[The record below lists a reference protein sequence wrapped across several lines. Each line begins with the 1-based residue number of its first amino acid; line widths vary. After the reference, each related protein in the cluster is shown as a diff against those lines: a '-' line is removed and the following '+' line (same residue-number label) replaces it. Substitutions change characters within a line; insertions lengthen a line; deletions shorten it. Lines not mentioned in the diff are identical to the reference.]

1 MSAQGSFPFAYQWQR
16 NGTPLAGQ
24 TKPTVT
30 ITNIQSEDFAAYTI
44 GITNADG
51 SALSDVAMLTLAV
64 SPLITSLSLNSETF
78 MLTVPT
84 EVGPTYVVEYKD
96 SLEGSWWNVLTTI
109 TGTGSPVPITDNG
122 LTNTT
127 RFYRVRVR

>member
-1 MSAQGSFPFAYQWQR
+1 MHGR
-16 NGTPLAGQ
+16 LAL
-24 TKPTVT
+24 
-30 ITNIQSEDFAAYTI
+30 TNVQSEDFGAYKV

-51 SALSDVAMLTLAV
+51 SAFSEVSLLTLAV
-64 SPLITSLSLNSETF
+64 SPVIASLDFNSQTF

-84 EVGPTYVVEYKD
+84 ELGPTYVVEYKD
-96 SLEGSWWNVLTTI
+96 RLEEGSWTVLTTI
-109 TGTGSPVPITDNG
+109 AGTGLPIPITDNG